1 MKRKIMGL
9 ALGAIA
15 AALLV
20 SCGHRYDVSG
30 TWEGGAGKTVYLY
43 AEGEEQPDSL
53 TVFDSAAVAEDGS
66 FSMKGG
72 LDYPKKMVFF
82 YAGKKKP
89 VFAGAEPLTVNITA
103 RDTLKDRDG
112 NQLYDCKITGTK
124 EQKVLEDGADFEL
137 SNALLELG
145 SMMMLSKAY
154 EGGKQSYIDSVT
166 VGIEMMKENFN
177 KSIREYLDTTR
188 DNVASTYFIRDFMLK
203 NRAIGEARSS
213 YDSLSAAV
221 KATPQGKD
229 LYERIEYASRTN
241 VGGIPDDFE
250 LPTPDG
256 GTFSL
261 GELKGHYVILDFW
274 ASWCKPCLAE
284 MPNVKAI
291 YENTILTVWKSSA
304 SQWMKTATNG
314 RLP

>member
-1 MKRKIMGL
+1 MGL

-30 TWEGGAGKTVYLY
+30 AWEGGAGKTVYLY
-43 AEGEEQPDSL
+43 TEGEEQPDSL

-145 SMMMLSKAY
+145 SMMMPVAPLAT
-154 EGGKQSYIDSVT
+154 SYLAT
-166 VGIEMMKENFN
+166 
-177 KSIREYLDTTR
+177 
-188 DNVASTYFIRDFMLK
+188 
-203 NRAIGEARSS
+203 
-213 YDSLSAAV
+213 SL
-221 KATPQGKD
+221 
-229 LYERIEYASRTN
+229 L
-241 VGGIPDDFE
+241 F
-250 LPTPDG
+250 
-256 GTFSL
+256 
-261 GELKGHYVILDFW
+261 
-274 ASWCKPCLAE
+274 
-284 MPNVKAI
+284 
-291 YENTILTVWKSSA
+291 SA
-304 SQWMKTATNG
+304 S
-314 RLP
+314 